1 MSGYNINRIPF
12 TVYINFHWLY
22 SQTGRKKASNLNDA
36 KMKFKDLREFIRF
49 LEDKGELRRI
59 TTPVNHKL
67 EITEITDRVIKS
79 GGPALLFENVTGF
92 DAPVLIN
99 MYGTHQ
105 RTAWAL
111 GVEKVDDLVERIDG
125 LLNLTHGPPKGLMNK
140 LRTLGQIVQLGSHQ
154 PKTVNNA
161 PCQEV
166 VIQGDDVDLYKFP
179 VMKCW
184 PLDGGPFVTLPLV
197 ITRDPETGVQNYGTY
212 RMQVYD
218 KQTTGMHWQTHK
230 VGTHHYRM
238 SHELGLDRMD
248 VAVALGGDPATIWTG
263 SAPLPPDIDE
273 MVMAGFL
280 REEGVDL
287 VKTKTSDL
295 MIPAQAE
302 IVLEGYVVPGEERDE
317 GPFGDHT
324 GYYSMEEPYPVFH
337 ITCITHRKDPIYP
350 AALVGRPP
358 MEDYYMGKVTERVFL
373 PMMKLVLPELVDI
386 NMPAEGSFHNLVIV
400 SIKKEYPGQGRKVMH
415 GLWGLGLMSLVKT
428 IIVVDHNVDVQNISE
443 VAWRVTNNFDP
454 GEDLVFADGP
464 IDDLDIGSPS
474 PKYGKKM
481 GIDATIKGPLESGRH
496 REWPP
501 DIAMDSVVMALVDQK
516 WNDYGI

>member
-1 MSGYNINRIPF
+1 
-12 TVYINFHWLY
+12 
-22 SQTGRKKASNLNDA
+22 
-36 KMKFKDLREFIRF
+36 MKFKDLREFIRF

-59 TTPVNHKL
+59 KTPVNHEL
-67 EITEITDRVIKS
+67 EITEITDRVIRS

-111 GVEKVDDLVERIDG
+111 GVENVDDLVDRIDG
-125 LLNLTHGPPKGLMNK
+125 LLNLMHGPPKGLMNK

-166 VIQGDDVDLYKFP
+166 VVHGDDVDLYKFP
-179 VMKCW
+179 IMKCW

-197 ITRDPETGVQNYGTY
+197 VTRDPETGVQNYGTY

-238 SHELGLDRMD
+238 SHELGLDRLD

-263 SAPLPPDIDE
+263 SAPLPPDMDE

-287 VKTKTSDL
+287 VKAKTNDL
-295 MIPAQAE
+295 MVPAQSE
-302 IVLEGYVVPGEERDE
+302 IILEGYVVPGEERDE

-337 ITCITHRKDPIYP
+337 ITCITHRKEPIYP

-358 MEDYYMGKVTERVFL
+358 MEDYYMGKVTERIFL

-474 PKYGKKM
+474 PKYGKKI

-501 DIAMDSVVMALVDQK
+501 DIAMDPDVMALVDQK
-516 WNDYGI
+516 WNNYGI

>member
-1 MSGYNINRIPF
+1 
-12 TVYINFHWLY
+12 
-22 SQTGRKKASNLNDA
+22 
-36 KMKFKDLREFIRF
+36 MKFKDLREFIRF
-49 LEDKGELRRI
+49 LEEKGELRRI
-59 TTPVNHKL
+59 TTPVTQEL

-92 DAPVLIN
+92 DTPVLIN

-105 RTAWAL
+105 RTSWAL
-111 GVEKVDDLVERIDG
+111 GVEKVDDLVSRIER
-125 LLNLTHGPPKGLMNK
+125 LLNLMHGPPKGLINK

-154 PKTVNNA
+154 PRIVNKA
-161 PCQEV
+161 PCQDV

-179 VMKCW
+179 IVKCW

-197 ITRDPETGVQNYGTY
+197 ITRDPESGVQNYGTY

-218 KQTTGMHWQTHK
+218 RQTTGMHWQTHK
-230 VGTHHYRM
+230 IGTHHYRL
-238 SHELGLDRMD
+238 SHDLGLEKLD

-273 MVMAGFL
+273 MVMAGFI
-280 REEGVDL
+280 REERVDL
-287 VKTKTSDL
+287 VKAKTSGL
-295 MIPAQAE
+295 MVPAQAE
-302 IVLEGYVVPGEERDE
+302 IVLEGYVIPGEERNE

-337 ITCITHRKDPIYP
+337 VTCITHRKDPIYP

-358 MEDYYMGKVTERVFL
+358 MEDYYMGKVTERIFL

-400 SIKKEYPGQGRKVMH
+400 SIKKDYPGQGRKVMH
-415 GLWGLGLMSLVKT
+415 GLWGLGLMSLTKT

-443 VAWRVTNNFDP
+443 VAWRVTNNVDP

-464 IDDLDIGSPS
+464 IDDLDIGSTS
-474 PKYGKKM
+474 PKFGKKV
-481 GIDATIKGPLESGRH
+481 GIDATIKGPLESGRQK
-496 REWPP
+496 EWPP
-501 DIAMDSVVMALVDQK
+501 DIAMDPDIKALVDQK
-516 WNDYGI
+516 WGDYNIN

>member
-1 MSGYNINRIPF
+1 
-12 TVYINFHWLY
+12 
-22 SQTGRKKASNLNDA
+22 
-36 KMKFKDLREFIRF
+36 MKFKDLREFIRF

-59 TTPVNHKL
+59 KTPVNHEL
-67 EITEITDRVIKS
+67 EITEITDRVIRS

-111 GVEKVDDLVERIDG
+111 GVENVDDLVDRIDG
-125 LLNLTHGPPKGLMNK
+125 LLNLMHGPPKGLMNK

-166 VIQGDDVDLYKFP
+166 VVHGDDVDLYKFP
-179 VMKCW
+179 IMKCW

-197 ITRDPETGVQNYGTY
+197 VTRDPETGVQNYGTY

-238 SHELGLDRMD
+238 SHELGLDRLD

-263 SAPLPPDIDE
+263 SAPLPPDMDE

-287 VKTKTSDL
+287 VKAKTNDL
-295 MIPAQAE
+295 MVPAQSE
-302 IVLEGYVVPGEERDE
+302 IILEGYVVPGEERDE

-337 ITCITHRKDPIYP
+337 ITCITHRKEPIYP

-358 MEDYYMGKVTERVFL
+358 MEDYYMGKVTERIFL

-501 DIAMDSVVMALVDQK
+501 DIAMDPDVMALVDQK
-516 WNDYGI
+516 WNNYGI